1 VDYLKV
7 LSQNSHGGFWEIYG
21 VSLFS
26 LAEILFD
33 GDVN

>member
-1 VDYLKV
+1 MDYLKV
-7 LSQNSHGGFWEIYG
+7 LSQNSHGGLWEIHG

-33 GDVN
+33 GNVN